1 MKSMREVLRRFLPAA
16 LAVAASV
23 GMSVPAAQAQGVN
36 EYQKILDAKVVRVGA
51 VQAPPWYDQD
61 LASGRWKG
69 LVPDIME
76 AMFSKLGVKI
86 EYVETQWG
94 TAVAGLQSN
103 RFDLLGAYNATP
115 ERAKAIDF
123 TKPMGEL
130 KFAILTLKGP
140 ADAYSTWDK
149 IDTPSVRLAAIDG
162 AGATRALLPLLPKTN
177 WSIVQSSDNMYLELQ
192 SGRADA
198 LVTSDVQIGQY
209 LEKRK
214 DGIMVVPTPVRA
226 QPTNIGLRKNEDKTL
241 VDWLDGQLDQMR
253 ADGTLDKIWAKY
265 VPTSN

>member
-1 MKSMREVLRRFLPAA
+1 MQIMRSFMRRLRPAV
-16 LAVAASV
+16 LAVAAS
-23 GMSVPAAQAQGVN
+23 AALMGHGAVAQESN
-36 EYQKILDAKVVRVGA
+36 EYQKILDAKLVRVGA
-51 VQAPPWYDQD
+51 VQAPPWYEKD
-61 LASGRWKG
+61 LATGAWGG
-69 LVPDIME
+69 LVPDVME
-76 AMFSKLGVKI
+76 TIFSKIGVKI
-86 EYVETQWG
+86 DYVETQWG

-115 ERAKAIDF
+115 EREKAIDF

-140 ADAYSTWDK
+140 ADAYASWEK
-149 IDTPSVRLAAIDG
+149 IDTPSIRLAAVDG
-162 AGATRALLPLLPKTN
+162 AGATRALQPLMPKTN

-209 LEKRK
+209 LKARSN
-214 DGIMVVPTPVRA
+214 GTMVIPTPVRA
-226 QPTNIGLRKNEDKTL
+226 QPTNIGLRKSEDRKL
-241 VDWLDGQLDQMR
+241 RDWLDGQLDALR

-265 VPTSN
+265 VPGSK

>member
-1 MKSMREVLRRFLPAA
+1 MLPKRELFRRFLPAA
-16 LAVAASV
+16 FLLAASL
-23 GMSVPAAQAQGVN
+23 GMAVQGAQAQGVN
-36 EYQKILDAKVVRVGA
+36 EYQKIVDAKVVRVGA
-51 VQAPPWYDQD
+51 VQAPPWYDKD
-61 LASGRWKG
+61 LASGAWKG
-69 LVPDIME
+69 LVPDVME
-76 AMFSKLGVKI
+76 AMFAKLGVKV

-115 ERAKAIDF
+115 EREKAIDF
-123 TKPMGEL
+123 SKPMGEL

-140 ADAYSTWDK
+140 ADAYATWEK
-149 IDTPSVRLAAIDG
+149 IDTPSIRLAAVDG
-162 AGATRALLPLLPKTN
+162 AGATRALQPLMPKTN

-209 LEKRK
+209 LKVRK
-214 DGIMVVPTPVRA
+214 TGTMVIPTPVRA
-226 QPTNIGLRKNEDKTL
+226 QPTNIGLRKNEDRTL
-241 VDWLDGQLDQMR
+241 VNWLDSELERLR
-253 ADGTLDKIWAKY
+253 ADGTLGKIWATY

>member
-1 MKSMREVLRRFLPAA
+1 MQIMRKFMRRLLPIA
-16 LAVAASV
+16 LAAAASI
-23 GMSVPAAQAQGVN
+23 GTLSQATAQEAN
-36 EYQKILDAKVVRVGA
+36 EFQRIVDARLVRVGA
-51 VQAPPWYDQD
+51 VQAPPWYEKD
-61 LASGRWKG
+61 LAGGNWGG
-69 LVPDIME
+69 LVPDVME
-76 AMFSKLGVKI
+76 AMFSKIGVKI

-115 ERAKAIDF
+115 EREKAIDF

-140 ADAYSTWDK
+140 VDAYATWEN
-149 IDTPSVRLAAIDG
+149 IDTPSIRLAAVDG
-162 AGATRALLPLLPKTN
+162 AGATRALQPLMPKTN
-177 WSIVQSSDNMYLELQ
+177 WSVVQSSDNMYLELQ

-209 LEKRK
+209 LKARN
-214 DGIMVVPTPVRA
+214 GGTMVIPAPVRA
-226 QPTNIGLRKNEDKTL
+226 QPTNIGLRKSEDRKL
-241 VDWLDGQLDQMR
+241 LDWLNSQLVALR

-265 VPTSN
+265 VPVSK